1 MGFESLF
8 LISLLITFGAIVFII
23 YHFKHN
29 INSLESKC
37 NTMFDIINCLAKD
50 VRDSKQMAS
59 TTPSHNISQPWCP
72 DNNSFNQV
80 VEDTGKIVVSDDEEE
95 DDSDVD
101 EVDDIK
107 VINVDVDTL
116 EDNQDNYSLEDINN
130 DEVDVDEDVDVDV
143 DEVDVDEVDVDDVD
157 EVDVDVDVVEKEDY
171 KKMDISYL
179 RTLVITRGLATDT
192 KKMRKNELIKLLEK

>member
-50 VRDSKQMAS
+50 VRDSKQIAS

-130 DEVDVDEDVDVDV
+130 DEVDVDEVDVDV
-143 DEVDVDEVDVDDVD
+143 DEVDVDVDVD
-157 EVDVDVDVVEKEDY
+157 EVEKEDY
-171 KKMDISYL
+171 RKMDISYL